1 MVLAG
6 GGNGRIDGQ
15 FQPCLQPEQVR
26 HLPGFPEKL
35 AVVGKMLVLASAAGA
50 EQAAAGLHAVR
61 AGVKH
66 FHQVRGGIILVV
78 APDAG
83 LHAVSRQGEGDENH
97 PAVHTADAVARI
109 GKGVNVQFKLLMV
122 GKRFRVEAL
131 GNGRSHGEGKEKG
144 YGAEGVISLPSRS
157 YSRVSG
163 SRGVRSP
170 GRKSPGNTAGP
181 GTDSAFS
188 SCGRMAG
195 FTGAGAQ
202 GAGRVRRGGLFRLN
216 GWGGSGFL
224 RRRFLVGGTG
234 SGPGQPGNQ
243 TGADQELF
251 HGADSYSFIR
261 AWQSNFRFIP
271 LLPVYGERN
280 KGKRLPYHAAQMR
293 SLVFVRGWRK

>member
-1 MVLAG
+1 
-6 GGNGRIDGQ
+6 
-15 FQPCLQPEQVR
+15 
-26 HLPGFPEKL
+26 
-35 AVVGKMLVLASAAGA
+35 MLVLASAAGA

-188 SCGRMAG
+188 SSGKWPVSPGPEPRG
-195 FTGAGAQ
+195 
-202 GAGRVRRGGLFRLN
+202 RGGPPRRFVPVERLGRERVPEAPFPCWRN
-216 GWGGSGFL
+216 RKRSRPARQSDRSGSGAFSWRGFL
-224 RRRFLVGGTG
+224 QLHPR
-234 SGPGQPGNQ
+234 
-243 TGADQELF
+243 
-251 HGADSYSFIR
+251 
-261 AWQSNFRFIP
+261 WQSNFRFIP